1 MVATVIVNKFFS
13 DDYFLNSSVAQL
25 AGMSLQEL
33 NMLEQEFLRIIDY
46 NLFVSP
52 EEYNEYLDGLH
63 DFFSKNH

>member
-1 MVATVIVNKFFS
+1 MVVNKFFS

-46 NLFVSP
+46 DLFVSP
-52 EEYNEYLDGLH
+52 EEYNDYLDGVH
-63 DFFSKNH
+63 DFF